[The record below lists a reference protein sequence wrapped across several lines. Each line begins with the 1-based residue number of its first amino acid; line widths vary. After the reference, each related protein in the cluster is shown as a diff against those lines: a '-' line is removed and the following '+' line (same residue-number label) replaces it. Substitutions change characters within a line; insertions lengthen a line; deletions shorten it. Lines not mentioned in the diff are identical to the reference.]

1 MGIGMA
7 VLEHMVY
14 DPRNGLP
21 ANVAFYQA
29 KPPSY
34 LDVPSVMRSDAVD
47 LPDPQNPVG
56 AKGVGEPLLGCAG
69 AAVLCAISEA
79 LGGHLFLRT
88 PVHADMILNAALGRT
103 QAQGPLAVHV
113 S

>member
-1 MGIGMA
+1 M
-7 VLEHMVY
+7 
-14 DPRNGLP
+14 
-21 ANVAFYQA
+21 
-29 KPPSY
+29 
-34 LDVPSVMRSDAVD
+34 MRSDAVD

-88 PVHADMILNAALGRT
+88 PVHPDMILNAHLGRDQS
-103 QAQGPLAVHV
+103 QAPLAVHV
-113 S
+113 Q